1 MSVTDNPARSRY
13 ELDLAGEV
21 AFATYRLGPGEV
33 VIPYTEVPRHLRGQG
48 IGSALVRG
56 VLEDIRAKG
65 LKVVPRCG
73 FVAAF
78 IRDNPE
84 FRDLLK

>member
-1 MSVTDNPARSRY
+1 MPVTDNPARSRY
-13 ELDLAGEV
+13 ELDLDGET
-21 AFATYRLGPGEV
+21 AFATYRLNAGEI
-33 VIPYTEVPRHLRGQG
+33 VIPYTEVPAHLRGRG
-48 IGSALVRG
+48 FGCALVRG
-56 VLEDIRAKG
+56 VLDDIRARG